1 MSINIKIDDKEL
13 KQAVKKLSAFPKEI
27 PKATNAALN
36 RTITFVNK
44 KIKKE
49 VTGEYSIKSGE
60 VAKTLKVKKSSSNN
74 LSANITSKGNVLT
87 LSHFPAN
94 LKAGWTKG
102 AGIKVKVKKS
112 GYKRVNSS
120 PTAFVAS
127 LGGNLHIVKRQGKKA
142 YPLKVLR
149 TLSIPQM
156 ISNTKVSECVM
167 QEAQQQLEKRVQHE
181 VEYRLSRLIK

>member
-1 MSINIKIDDKEL
+1 MSISLKIDDTEL
-13 KQAVKKLSAFPKEI
+13 KKAVKKLSAFPKEV

-49 VTGEYSIKSGE
+49 VTNEYSIKSGE
-60 VAKTLKVKKSSSNN
+60 VQSTLKVKKSSTSS
-74 LSANITSKGNVLT
+74 LSATITSTGNPLT

-102 AGIKVKVKKS
+102 AGIKVKVKKA
-112 GYKRVNSS
+112 GYKKVNST
-120 PTAFVAS
+120 PPAFVAS
-127 LGGNLHIVKRQGKKA
+127 LTGNLHIVKREGRKS
-142 YPLKVLR
+142 YPIKVLR
-149 TLSIPQM
+149 TVSIPQM
-156 ISNTKVSECVM
+156 ISNTKVSESVM
-167 QEAQQQLEKRVQHE
+167 EEAQDQLEKRVQHE